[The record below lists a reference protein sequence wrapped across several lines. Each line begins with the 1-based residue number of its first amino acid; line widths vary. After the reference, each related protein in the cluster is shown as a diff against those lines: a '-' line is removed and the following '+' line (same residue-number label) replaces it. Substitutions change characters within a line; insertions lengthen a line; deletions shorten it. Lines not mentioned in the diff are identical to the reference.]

1 MHGTESRRDAYFREP
16 RGILSL
22 GFAIFAGPV
31 AWSVVLT
38 AGYSLVAVSC
48 DAETTLPLHLLTAV
62 MLLVSVAGVVVAR
75 REWRRAGRGWP
86 GEGGDVLSRS
96 RFAAVLGLLSS
107 GLFALVIV
115 AQWLAV
121 LLLDPCMGI

>member
-1 MHGTESRRDAYFREP
+1 MHGVESRRDRHFREP
-16 RGILSL
+16 RGVMAL
-22 GFAIFAGPV
+22 GFAILGGPI
-31 AWSVVLT
+31 AWSIALT
-38 AGYSLVAVSC
+38 AGYPLVAVSC
-48 DAETTLPLHLLTAV
+48 DAETTLPLHLLLAV
-62 MLLVSVAGVVVAR
+62 MLLVSIASGVVAL
-75 REWRRAGRGWP
+75 REWRRAGRGWSN
-86 GEGGDVLSRS
+86 EGGGTLARS